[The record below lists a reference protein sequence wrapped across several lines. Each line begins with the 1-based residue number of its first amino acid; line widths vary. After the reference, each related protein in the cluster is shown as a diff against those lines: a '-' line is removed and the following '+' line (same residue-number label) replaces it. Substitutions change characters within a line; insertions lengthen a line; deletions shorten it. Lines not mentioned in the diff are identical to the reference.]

1 MIFLVLLLRLVELL
15 PSGSS
20 VATSRPTSGVTSISI
35 TDGERLREMHRSIN
49 KAVPETKHIH
59 PIFMRALYGGSG
71 E

>member
-1 MIFLVLLLRLVELL
+1 MIFLLLLLELL
-15 PSGSS
+15 PSVSS
-20 VATSRPTSGVTSISI
+20 EETSRLTSGVTSISI
-35 TDGERLREMHRSIN
+35 TDVRSLREMHRSIN